1 MKFKLN
7 KKIIFIAILFAFIVI
22 MCSFNLRE
30 GFGETEQSRKQS
42 TPDKIEQS
50 LGLISKELS
59 EFNDNFK
66 GEESGNLSQG
76 NTLNDTINKETP
88 SLYMKGDSSLPLHK
102 NQPTG
107 IPKSG
112 NLSQGNTLNDTIN
125 KETPSLYTKGD
136 SSLPLHKNQPTGI
149 PKSQIP
155 HGNEHLYILKSQIVP
170 PVCPRCPDV
179 QVCPKSEKKCPACP
193 PCGRC
198 PEPAFE
204 CKKVPNYNR
213 KEGDYL
219 PRPVLANFSQFG
231 I

>member
-66 GEESGNLSQG
+66 GEE
-76 NTLNDTINKETP
+76 
-88 SLYMKGDSSLPLHK
+88 
-102 NQPTG
+102 
-107 IPKSG
+107 SG